1 MAKLFATVMAFVF
14 GITFGV
20 LGVVQATDMPAEKSA
35 APAAEGKAGED
46 HGKAGEDHGK
56 AGDTHGKSADDQGKT
71 AEKGQKKGHAKK
83 PHTKKTP
90 AS

>member
-20 LGVVQATDMPAEKSA
+20 FGVVQATDMSA
-35 APAAEGKAGED
+35 DKAPATVAEGKAGED

-56 AGDTHGKSADDQGKT
+56 AGDNQGKSV
-71 AEKGQKKGHAKK
+71 EKAKKKGHAKK
-83 PHTKKTP
+83 KK

>member
-14 GITFGV
+14 GITFGGF
-20 LGVVQATDMPAEKSA
+20 GVVQATDMSADKTPATV
-35 APAAEGKAGED
+35 AEGKAGED

-56 AGDTHGKSADDQGKT
+56 AGEDHGKAGDNQGKSV
-71 AEKGQKKGHAKK
+71 EKAKKKGHAKK
-83 PHTKKTP
+83 KK